1 MAHQESNLCSP
12 ETLKLTMVL
21 LGMSLEI
28 YILGPPLYWKL
39 VDGLVSIRH
48 ASAFPSCICDCS
60 AESMSTIP
68 LGILPT

>member
-12 ETLKLTMVL
+12 GTLKLTMVF

-28 YILGPPLYWKL
+28 YILGPPLYWNL
-39 VDGLVSIRH
+39 AEGLESVRH
-48 ASAFPSCICDCS
+48 GVACPSCICDCS
-60 AESMSTIP
+60 AESLSTIP